1 MKKWIALLICLLLPF
16 GAFALEI
23 SEDEFY
29 EWYDEMA
36 YLVDEIGNR
45 WIELPGSQQACDY
58 LRAEFEANGFSK
70 EDGTLIELPSYVPEL
85 DLTCTN
91 LIAVKPAVNPDAP
104 IITVCA
110 HYDSQSPGARDNA
123 SGVAA
128 MMFIMRK
135 MAALPAFENTEL
147 RFVAFT
153 AEEYFCT
160 ARNEPHIGSLDYC
173 YALTEEE
180 KARHI
185 AVFNIDILVVDI
197 WEELA
202 FSLDTLGMRTDNG
215 YVTGAE
221 ESPAYNRPALAMLQA
236 MAETECYP
244 EEDRDWY
251 WCGPRHMD
259 KTDHESFHYIGV
271 DSVAICFRQTDELGG
286 EWPEFMHTP
295 SDILGDFDLQRSW
308 DALTAVY
315 TAVDG
320 LANDHTYGDA
330 MKP

>member
-1 MKKWIALLICLLLPF
+1 MKKWIALLLCLLLPLPC
-16 GAFALEI
+16 FALEI

-45 WIELPGSQQACDY
+45 WIEKPGSQQACDY
-58 LRAEFEANGFSK
+58 LRAEFAANGFSV

-91 LIAVKPAVNPDAP
+91 LVAIKPAVNPDAP

-128 MMFIMRK
+128 MMFMMRK

-160 ARNEPHIGSLDYC
+160 ARNEAHIGSLDYC
-173 YALTEEE
+173 ASLTEEE
-180 KARHI
+180 RARCI
-185 AVFNIDILVVDI
+185 AAFNIDILVVDM
-197 WEELA
+197 WEDLA
-202 FSLDTLGMRTDNG
+202 FSMDTMGLRTADG
-215 YVTGAE
+215 YSTAAE
-221 ESPAYNRPALAMLQA
+221 ENPAYNRPALALLQA
-236 MAETECYP
+236 MEEVGAYP

-251 WCGPRHMD
+251 WCGPRHLGMS
-259 KTDHESFHYIGV
+259 DHESFHLIGV
-271 DSVAICFRQTDELGG
+271 DSVNVCFRGPDELGG
-286 EWPEFMHTP
+286 NWPEFMHTP

-308 DALTAVY
+308 DALTTVY
-315 TAVDG
+315 TAVDS
-320 LANDHTYGDA
+320 LARDHTYGDV